1 MKRTNNIKSKLTESE
16 SYLRNYIKNNINL
29 VKYMTITELSEK
41 SLVSVSTIFRTMNKL
56 GYSGYTEFKQSL
68 KAENNNKVDFKNFTI
83 KEAIEKNKNEA
94 LYTINMM
101 KEDMINT
108 AVNTIRNSER
118 ILIFARG
125 SSTFV
130 GQELNLKLLSL
141 DFRTEIYDDPNFIIT
156 KSEKLDKKDVAIFI
170 SLNGNTKELVH
181 AMNNCMSSSTKTILF
196 TTNKIGRLS
205 KLSNIVFTGYQAID
219 SNYPEYDLK
228 SRIPLMIMTRVIT
241 DVLANK

>member
-1 MKRTNNIKSKLTESE
+1 
-16 SYLRNYIKNNINL
+16 
-29 VKYMTITELSEK
+29 MTITELSEK
-41 SLVSVSTIFRTMNKL
+41 SLVSISTIFRTMNKL

-68 KAENNNKVDFKNFTI
+68 NNKNLNKINFTNFTI

-94 LYTINMM
+94 LYTINLM
-101 KEDMINT
+101 KEDMIND
-108 AVNTIRNSER
+108 AVNSIRNSAR
-118 ILIFARG
+118 IIIFVRG

-156 KSEKLDKKDVAIFI
+156 KSEKLGKRDIAIFI

-181 AMNNCMSSSTKTILF
+181 AMNNCLNSSSKTILF
-196 TTNKIGRLS
+196 TTNKNGRLS

-219 SNYPEYDLK
+219 SNYPGYDLK